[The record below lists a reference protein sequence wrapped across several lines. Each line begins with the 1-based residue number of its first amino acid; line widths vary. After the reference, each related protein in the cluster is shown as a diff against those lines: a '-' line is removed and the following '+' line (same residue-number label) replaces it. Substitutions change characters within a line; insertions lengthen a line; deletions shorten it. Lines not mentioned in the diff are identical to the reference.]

1 MTAERAHAY
10 GRVATLLRELGPAK
24 LTPAEQRIRE
34 AADELIFCGSIVTDE
49 RAQDAVRDVGTL
61 GRHLVDAG
69 RWSDRLAGRLLA
81 AVYGCGPAESLGGVW
96 RRRSAVRTH

>member
-1 MTAERAHAY
+1 MTAERADAY

-24 LTPAEQRIRE
+24 LTPAEQQRIRE

-49 RAQDAVRDVGTL
+49 RAQDAVRDVRAL

-81 AVYGCGPAESLGGVW
+81 AVYGCGPAESL
-96 RRRSAVRTH
+96 AA

>member
-24 LTPAEQRIRE
+24 LTSAEQRRIRD
-34 AADELIFCGSIVTDE
+34 AADQLIFCGSLVTDE
-49 RAQDAVRDVGTL
+49 RAQDALRDVGAL

-69 RWSDRLAGRLLA
+69 RWSDRLAGRLLG
-81 AVYGCGPAESLGGVW
+81 AVYDCGPAESL
-96 RRRSAVRTH
+96 AA